1 MSNNKLGLNSI
12 EHISNILRFGRE
24 NIDLRVIK
32 LENSNITDPFVA
44 ILMQNL
50 ILSEKPRMLIELS
63 LANNSLSDIAA
74 DKIAHFLE
82 FE

>member
-32 LENSNITDPFVA
+32 LENSNITDSFVT
-44 ILMQNL
+44 ILM
-50 ILSEKPRMLIELS
+50 
-63 LANNSLSDIAA
+63 
-74 DKIAHFLE
+74 
-82 FE
+82 